1 MPYGYQPCTKRFIIA
16 IFGSMLLLASCDA
29 VTEPDMTSTEQEAF
43 SEEVPQTTTASTGDT
58 ELFNCYV
65 SQLTAD
71 GTYVE
76 KLARFP
82 LPTSLG

>member
-1 MPYGYQPCTKRFIIA
+1 
-16 IFGSMLLLASCDA
+16 MLLLASCDA